1 VLSIES
7 VIVLYN
13 EDIYNKV
20 HAAGHRGLIPSE
32 RFYNKRIKKASMRK
46 RIFYLV
52 FALSFVLLS
61 LFPVAESALSLD
73 QTPVI
78 DDANIFGN
86 RTGEVETAATKLLSK
101 GADVRVRTILT
112 YGSSANLDQYEAQLE
127 QQSPSWLGQN
137 GDRKNNLIVLIISTQ
152 ERQTGLYYGSVWDS
166 ILANNWLRI
175 QTDIMN
181 PLFRNGD
188 YVTGT
193 IRGLAEIQRLIETN
207 GQTSAPVQ
215 TPKGASNWWIV
226 PLVILVIVALLVGLL
241 VFYNFRKSRARQLAI
256 RQKAIL
262 AKQAAASGINQLIET
277 TQMLEIKVNV
287 ISGQVVPDESTVL
300 SEGLEKA
307 KRLTDQSSQA
317 YSELS
322 HSAGDPENPRLGEA
336 QLGVIEPEYQKIL
349 SNLREANDAVK
360 SVEDNLVVIQKAVGD
375 FPNKVDEVNTAI
387 VDSLSKQA
395 ELNKAG
401 FKTSFAAELTA
412 KGQDFLE
419 KAKSLAAERRV
430 IEGLKC
436 LDAASDQ
443 IKQANQAVADLPRKK
458 QEVESAI
465 PLLASRIEKTKES
478 IINGRTVFERLSQGF
493 AETTWES
500 VLGNGTEAENRV
512 NWALDAQRDTG
523 NEIEQQ
529 DWQQALD
536 LVKKGNDW
544 LNEADSLMKAI
555 SELEVNLLAARRD
568 APAEISTAQTD
579 IASAWDYINRY
590 DDDIRESLEDDLR
603 AAESK
608 NNLAKEELNR
618 PQPDYFKVCKAAREA
633 HESADK
639 ILLQARGEHEMAE
652 RLRAK
657 AASSLRDAGAKVS
670 IAARYIENHHP
681 VVQQEARSYYT
692 NAVESLRQAQAAPDS
707 NSQIALAAQAESAA
721 DQAYSMASRDVNNT
735 TMNIPNFG
743 RPGAGIPNMGI
754 PTIIIPPVGHTSGRS
769 PSWGSNRPSIPSSG
783 NSVPRGGGGSSGW
796 SARGGGF
803 GGGGSGKGGGSTGW

>member
-1 VLSIES
+1 
-7 VIVLYN
+7 
-13 EDIYNKV
+13 
-20 HAAGHRGLIPSE
+20 
-32 RFYNKRIKKASMRK
+32 MRK
-46 RIFYLV
+46 RVFLMV
-52 FALSFVLLS
+52 FALLLICLS
-61 LFPVAESALSLD
+61 IFPVAESALSLD
-73 QTPVI
+73 QTAVI

-86 RTGEVETAATKLLSK
+86 RTGEVEAAAAKLVSK
-101 GADVRVRTILT
+101 GADLRVRTILT
-112 YGSSANLDQYEAQLE
+112 YGSAANLDQYEAQLE

-152 ERQTGLYYGSVWDS
+152 ERQTGLYYGSLWDT
-166 ILANNWLRI
+166 ILGGNWLRI

-188 YVTGT
+188 YVAGT
-193 IRGLAEIQRLIETN
+193 VQGLAEIQRLIENN
-207 GQTSAPVQ
+207 GQTTAPVQ
-215 TPKGASNWWIV
+215 TSKGSSNWWIIPV
-226 PLVILVIVALLVGLL
+226 VILVIIGLLVGL
-241 VFYNFRKSRARQLAI
+241 FIFFNSRKSRARQLAM

-287 ISGQVVPDESTVL
+287 ISGQVVAGESTAL
-300 SEGLEKA
+300 REGLEKA

-336 QLGVIEPEYQKIL
+336 QLAVIEPEYQKIL
-349 SNLREANDAVK
+349 GNLREAKDAVK
-360 SVEDNLVVIQKAVGD
+360 LVEDNLAVIQKAVSD
-375 FPNKVDEVNTAI
+375 FPNKVNEVNSAI
-387 VDSLSKQA
+387 EDSLSKQA

-401 FKTSFAAELTA
+401 FKTSYPAELVA
-412 KGQDFLE
+412 KGRESLE
-419 KAKSLAAERRV
+419 KAKSLVAEKQV
-430 IEGLKC
+430 VEGLKY

-443 IKQANQAVADLPRKK
+443 IKQANQAVAELPQKK
-458 QEVESAI
+458 QEVEAAI
-465 PLLASRIEKTKES
+465 PMLVSRIEKTKES
-478 IINGRTVFERLSQGF
+478 INNGRTIFERISQGF

-500 VLGNGTEAENRV
+500 VRGNGTEAENRV
-512 NWALDAQRDTG
+512 NWALDAQKDAG
-523 NEIEQQ
+523 VEIEQQ
-529 DWQQALD
+529 DWQHALD

-555 SELEVNLLAARRD
+555 AELEVNLLAARRD
-568 APAEISTAQTD
+568 APSEISTAQTD

-608 NNLAKEELNR
+608 NNLAKEELNK
-618 PQPDYFKVCKAAREA
+618 PQPDYFKVLKAAREA

-639 ILLQARGEHEMAE
+639 ILVQARGEHEMAE

-692 NAVESLRQAQAAPDS
+692 NAVEALRQAQAAPDT
-707 NSQIALAAQAESAA
+707 NSQIALASQAESAA
-721 DQAYSMASRDVNNT
+721 DQAYSLASRDVNNT

-743 RPGAGIPNMGI
+743 RPSSGIPNMGI
-754 PTIIIPPVGHTSGRS
+754 PTIIIPPVGRTPGRFPIVGFEPAQYS
-769 PSWGSNRPSIPSSG
+769 KFRQYRST
-783 NSVPRGGGGSSGW
+783 RGRRFLRLGRQGRW
-796 SARGGGF
+796 FRWWRFWQRRRFF
-803 GGGGSGKGGGSTGW
+803 GLVKQATVQMRNENCR